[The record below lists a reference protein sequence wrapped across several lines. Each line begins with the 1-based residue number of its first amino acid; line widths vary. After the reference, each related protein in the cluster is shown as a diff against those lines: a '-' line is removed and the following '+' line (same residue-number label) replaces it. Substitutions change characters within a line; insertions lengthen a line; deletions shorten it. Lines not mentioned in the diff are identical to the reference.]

1 MPAYTSSCSR
11 KAPSCILVWKS
22 PRSRKW
28 YSRPL
33 VSPGRGLRVVALTEK
48 ANCSSM
54 TESRCFTTV
63 VLPDPEGAE
72 KMMSFSK
79 LLQMA
84 FRLVKVGILVQ
95 KHQIKPLH

>member
-1 MPAYTSSCSR
+1 
-11 KAPSCILVWKS
+11 L
-22 PRSRKW
+22 
-28 YSRPL
+28 
-33 VSPGRGLRVVALTEK
+33 
-48 ANCSSM
+48 SM